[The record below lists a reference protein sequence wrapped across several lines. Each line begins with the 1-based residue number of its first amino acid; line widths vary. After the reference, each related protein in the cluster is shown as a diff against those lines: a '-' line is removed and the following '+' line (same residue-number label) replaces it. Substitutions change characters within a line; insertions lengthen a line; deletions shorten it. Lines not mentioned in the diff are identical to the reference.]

1 MAVQFSKAGLSPQ
14 GDQPLK
20 RNHETASFDIEAELD
35 RIQSKEMNEKGHSQQ
50 MVIGREVQNHASFS
64 LVYHDPVSGNELG
77 LNGSSVPAFSAGEV
91 PNEDNCT
98 PTLEV
103 PKTFSQA
110 SSDHDAR
117 KTSSLMVCYPL
128 RLQVII
134 HNQLLRYIC

>member
-1 MAVQFSKAGLSPQ
+1 
-14 GDQPLK
+14 
-20 RNHETASFDIEAELD
+20 
-35 RIQSKEMNEKGHSQQ
+35 MNEKGHLQP

-77 LNGSSVPAFSAGEV
+77 LNGRSVSAFSAEEV

-103 PKTFSQA
+103 PKKSSQA

-117 KTSSLMVCYPL
+117 KTSSLMVCYRL
-128 RLQVII
+128 RLQVMI
-134 HNQLLRYIC
+134 HNLLLRYICYILFITQII